1 MSKVDLTSLEWCE
14 LIFKDRNKNYGAYKM
29 RRDLGRR
36 QTASLVIVTVVAFA
50 GFTLP
55 RLIKMA
61 MPEQKEEM
69 VEVTQLSALE
79 EPEVKE
85 ETLKKVEPIAPPPPA
100 LKSTIKFTAPV
111 IKKDEEVHDD
121 DELKSQDEL
130 TETKVQIS
138 IADVKGNDE
147 LNGKDIADLQE
158 VITQAPEAQEEEPY
172 MMVEQM
178 PQFPG
183 GPAELLKYITN
194 NLKYPVIA
202 QENGIQGKVILRFV
216 VNAQGHVENVKV
228 LRSLDPYCDKE
239 AIRVVKSLPQWIP
252 GKQNGRNVPV
262 YYTCPI
268 VLNYS
273 NHQVYEKE
281 INAISV
287 VHAHVLGL

>member
-55 RLIKMA
+55 RLVKMA

-100 LKSTIKFTAPV
+100 LKSTIKFTVPV

-130 TETKVQIS
+130 IETKVQIS

-183 GPAELLKYITN
+183 GPAELLKYIAK

-268 VLNYS
+268 VFKL
-273 NHQVYEKE
+273 Q
-281 INAISV
+281 
-287 VHAHVLGL
+287 

>member
-14 LIFKDRNKNYGAYKM
+14 LIFQDRNKSYGAYKM
-29 RRDLGRR
+29 RQDLGKR
-36 QTASLVIVTVVAFA
+36 QTAALVIVTIVALV

-55 RLIKMA
+55 RLIRMA
-61 MPEQKEEM
+61 MPAQKEEM

-79 EPEVKE
+79 EPEIKE
-85 ETLKKVEPIAPPPPA
+85 EAIKKVGPIAPPPPA

-111 IKKDEEVHDD
+111 IKKDEEVHED

-130 TETKVQIS
+130 TQAKVQIS

-158 VITQAPEAQEEEPY
+158 VITQAPETQKKEEPY
-172 MMVEQM
+172 TMVEQM

-183 GPAELLKYITN
+183 GPAELLKYIAK

-216 VNAQGHVENVKV
+216 VSAQGQVEDVKV
-228 LRSLDPYCDKE
+228 IRSLDPYCDKE

-268 VLNYS
+268 VLKL
-273 NHQVYEKE
+273 Q
-281 INAISV
+281 
-287 VHAHVLGL
+287 

>member
-1 MSKVDLTSLEWCE
+1 MEWCE

-29 RRDLGRR
+29 RRDLGKR
-36 QTASLVIVTVVAFA
+36 QTAALVIVTAVAFA

-55 RLIKMA
+55 RLIRMA
-61 MPEQKEEM
+61 IPAQKEEM

-85 ETLKKVEPIAPPPPA
+85 EILKKVEPVAPPPPA

-121 DELKSQDEL
+121 DELKSQEEL
-130 TETKVQIS
+130 TQTKIQIS

-158 VITQAPEAQEEEPY
+158 VITQAPETQKEEPY
-172 MMVEQM
+172 TMVEQM
-178 PQFPG
+178 PLFAG
-183 GPAELLKYITN
+183 GPAELLRYIAK

-216 VNAQGHVENVKV
+216 VSAQGFVEEVKV

-268 VLNYS
+268 VFKL
-273 NHQVYEKE
+273 Q
-281 INAISV
+281 
-287 VHAHVLGL
+287 

>member
-1 MSKVDLTSLEWCE
+1 MRSEKDGIGLLAKLESKVDLTSLEWCE

-55 RLIKMA
+55 RLVKMA

-158 VITQAPEAQEEEPY
+158 VITQAPEAQEEPY

-183 GPAELLKYITN
+183 GPAELLKYIAK

-268 VLNYS
+268 VFKL
-273 NHQVYEKE
+273 Q
-281 INAISV
+281 
-287 VHAHVLGL
+287 

>member
-14 LIFKDRNKNYGAYKM
+14 LIFKDRNKSYGAYKM
-29 RRDLGRR
+29 RRDLGKR
-36 QTASLVIVTVVAFA
+36 QAAALIIVTVVALV

-55 RLIKMA
+55 RLIRMA
-61 MPEQKEEM
+61 MPAQKEEM
-69 VEVTQLSALE
+69 VEVTRLSTLE
-79 EPEVKE
+79 EPEIKE
-85 ETLKKVEPIAPPPPA
+85 ETMKKVEPIAPPPPA

-111 IKKDEEVHDD
+111 IRKDEEVNED

-130 TETKVQIS
+130 TQTKVQIS

-158 VITQAPEAQEEEPY
+158 VITQTPEVQKEEPY
-172 MMVEQM
+172 DMVEQM

-183 GPAELLKYITN
+183 GPAELLKYIAK
-194 NLKYPVIA
+194 NLKYPIIA

-216 VNAQGHVENVKV
+216 VNAKGYVEDIKV

-239 AIRVVKSLPQWIP
+239 AVRVVKSLPQWIP

-262 YYTCPI
+262 YYNVPSF
-268 VLNYS
+268 LSYS
-273 NHQVYEKE
+273 NCVKVYEK
-281 INAISV
+281 
-287 VHAHVLGL
+287 